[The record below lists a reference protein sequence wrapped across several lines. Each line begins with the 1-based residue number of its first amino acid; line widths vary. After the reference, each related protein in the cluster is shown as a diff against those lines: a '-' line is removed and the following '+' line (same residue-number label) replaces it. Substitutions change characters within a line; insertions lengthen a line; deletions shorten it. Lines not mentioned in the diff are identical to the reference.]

1 MAEHTVAVNTI
12 LNLKMKHNVNSVI
25 KGVCSLNLAT
35 FFPLIHDQVAQVQKS
50 QRTQKFHFKSIRV
63 QSRETRGGTY
73 TCRYTNGHLIPNA
86 VADLGGFQGFH
97 GNPL

>member
-1 MAEHTVAVNTI
+1 
-12 LNLKMKHNVNSVI
+12 MKHNVNSVI

-35 FFPLIHDQVAQVQKS
+35 FFPLIQVAQVQKS

-63 QSRETRGGTY
+63 QSRETRGG
-73 TCRYTNGHLIPNA
+73 HLHMQIYQWPNA